1 MKLNNSLTQLQCL
14 LECYVSVVLQLVS
27 ISSPYWPYLLH
38 SSYQTQTLDVLQI
51 KWKISLLLMKIISL
65 NIIWKSDKGFHK
77 QIWYVFIYIY
87 VQHDFHVRRCSS
99 RVTLN
104 LMDVTSGSLTMNN
117 CVNNSTTAIVTTV
130 ENDWQWMTVST
141 IQRQPFLLQ

>member
-1 MKLNNSLTQLQCL
+1 MEN
-14 LECYVSVVLQLVS
+14 YIYVVLQLVS

-51 KWKISLLLMKIISL
+51 KWKISLLLMKIISI

-130 ENDWQWMTVST
+130 ENDLQWMTVST
-141 IQRQPFLLQ
+141 IQRQTFLLQ

>member
-1 MKLNNSLTQLQCL
+1 MKLNNRLTQLQCL
-14 LECYVSVVLQLVS
+14 MECYMSVVLQLVS

-51 KWKISLLLMKIISL
+51 KWKISLLLMKIISI

-130 ENDWQWMTVST
+130 ENDLQWMTVST
-141 IQRQPFLLQ
+141 IQRQTFLLQ